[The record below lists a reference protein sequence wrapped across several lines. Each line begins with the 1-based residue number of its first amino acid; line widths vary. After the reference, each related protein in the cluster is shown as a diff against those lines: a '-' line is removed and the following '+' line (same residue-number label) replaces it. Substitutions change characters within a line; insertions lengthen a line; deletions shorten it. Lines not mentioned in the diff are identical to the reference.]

1 MLIKLLATPTALEAS
16 LTWTTGEFISGN
28 IFTAVWAFDVVAP
41 PIKSGIFNFNLFNS
55 LAKKT
60 ISSREGVINPESPII
75 STFSSTAVFIIF
87 SGGTITPKS
96 MISKLLQAKTTPT
109 IFFPISWTSPL
120 TVAIKIFPAEL
131 LESSVLEAS
140 IYGSK

>member
-16 LTWTTGEFISGN
+16 LTWTTGESSSGK
-28 IFTAVWAFDVVAP
+28 ILTAVWAFEVVAP
-41 PIKSGIFNFNLFNS
+41 PINKGIFNFNLFNS

-60 ISSREGVINPESPII
+60 ISSNEGVINPERPII
-75 STFSSTAVFIIF
+75 STFSSIAVLIIF

-96 MISKLLQAKTTPT
+96 MISKLLQAKTTLT
-109 IFFPISWTSPL
+109 MFLPISWTSPL

-131 LESSVLEAS
+131 LESSVLDS
-140 IYGSK
+140 SM